1 MAAQLDTLICQGCG
15 ARLSYAAGLQA
26 LQCDYCDAVTPIA
39 HAAPTAGTAAQRIIP
54 LSVEENALAF
64 GVLRHLAANDLV
76 PDDMVERAVLT
87 VNCFYMPCF
96 AFTVS
101 YSASWTASFGYNRTE
116 MYTDHVLRHVDGQS
130 RRVPVTKSRTVV
142 DWRPVNGQ
150 DANKFLM
157 LAYAGSG
164 LAPAALPLLDRLQ
177 NMILARP
184 FDAAFASGVETQPYA
199 LPQHIAYSMH
209 AEARVASV
217 VETCVKGHAQGEQQ
231 RDWHW
236 NASTSWEASA
246 VYVPVGH
253 VVIAYGG
260 KQYNAWVDGTFDANL
275 VTDALPAN
283 LDKGKH
289 ALRGMIAPLLATGA
303 LMLSGMASTSFF
315 YEMQAERV
323 AAVGVLWGLSI
334 WRDKRRAK
342 RSRQSRQAALAKRAR
357 HYAQPAP
364 TPAPELASAG
374 SGPDLV
380 SLAMSLVSAVIVG
393 VLLYKLV
400 NDPQAPPKAVAAA
413 AAVTAPAADAA
424 AVAPAGVYVN
434 MPVKPVQPLSP
445 MLVAVNARDWATV
458 RTLTEQARPQEP
470 VSETARKASAGL
482 LQQGAKE
489 LLDKN
494 YKAAIVALGI
504 AVDADGANLA
514 ARSALGAALI
524 GAGDHERARMVL
536 AKLLEAAPDHV
547 EGWRNMAEAA
557 ALADQPAEADASL
570 RMLLHLS
577 KDRKRTTDALKKRAA
592 AGEPDQFSEA
602 VARVLKPAAKK
613 RVK

>member
-15 ARLSYAAGLQA
+15 ANLSYAAGLQA
-26 LQCDYCDAVTPIA
+26 LQCDYCDTVTPIA
-39 HAAPTAGTAAQRIIP
+39 HAAPTAGMAAQRIIP

-76 PDDMVERAVLT
+76 PDDMVERAVLS

-116 MYTDHVLRHVDGQS
+116 TYTDHVLRHVDGQS
-130 RRVPVTKSRTVV
+130 QRVPVTKSRTVV

-150 DANKFLM
+150 DANQFLM
-157 LAYAGSG
+157 FAYAGSG

-184 FDAAFASGVETQPYA
+184 FDAAYVSGVETQPYA
-199 LPQHIAYSMH
+199 LPRHSAYSMH
-209 AEARVASV
+209 AEARVAKV

-283 LDKGKH
+283 LAKGKH

-303 LMLSGMASTSFF
+303 LMFAGLASTSFL
-315 YEMQAERV
+315 YEMQAERI
-323 AAVGVLWGLSI
+323 AAVGVLWVLSI

-342 RSRQSRQAALAKRAR
+342 RSRQSRQAALAKRAL

-364 TPAPELASAG
+364 TPVPELASSG
-374 SGPDLV
+374 NGPDLV

-400 NDPQAPPKAVAAA
+400 NDPAAPPKAVAAVA
-413 AAVTAPAADAA
+413 APAAA
-424 AVAPAGVYVN
+424 AVAAPSVYVN
-434 MPVKPVQPLSP
+434 MPFKPVQPLSP
-445 MLVAVNARDWATV
+445 ILVAANARDWATV
-458 RTLTEQARPQEP
+458 RTLMEQARPQKAA
-470 VSETARKASAGL
+470 SENAREASAAL

-489 LLDKN
+489 FLNKD
-494 YKAAIVALGI
+494 YKAAIVTLGI
-504 AVDADGANLA
+504 AVDADGANFA
-514 ARSALGAALI
+514 AGSTLGAALI
-524 GAGDHERARMVL
+524 GAGDYERARMVL
-536 AKLLEAAPDHV
+536 AKLLDAAPDHV
-547 EGWRNMAEAA
+547 EGWRNKAEAA

-577 KDRKRTTDALKKRAA
+577 KDRKLTTDALKKRAA
-592 AGEPDQFSEA
+592 SGEPDQFSEA
-602 VARVLKPAAKK
+602 VARVLKPAPKK
-613 RVK
+613 KPSSKKA